1 LSINCQE
8 ELCEHL
14 SSISQT
20 QNLII
25 KEIKNLKE
33 KVEEPYKIIDNLI
46 IDINKVK
53 QTNERLESLL
63 PKLIT
68 DNNLEKISIQ
78 LNKLK
83 LGPSSS
89 NIANNNFI
97 LAKPRPKKS

>member
-1 LSINCQE
+1 LSINSQE

-20 QNLII
+20 QNLIL

-46 IDINKVK
+46 IDINKLK
-53 QTNERLESLL
+53 QTNEKLESLL
-63 PKLIT
+63 AKLIT

-89 NIANNNFI
+89 NISNTNFI

>member
-1 LSINCQE
+1 LSINTQE

-14 SSISQT
+14 SSISQNQT
-20 QNLII
+20 LIL
-25 KEIKNLKE
+25 KEIKTLKE
-33 KVEEPYKIIDNLI
+33 KVEEPYKIINNLI
-46 IDINKVK
+46 LDINRLK

-63 PKLIT
+63 AKLIA
-68 DNNLEKISIQ
+68 DNNLEKISLQ

-89 NIANNNFI
+89 NNTNTNFI